1 MPSRRKK
8 LTTDAELQQQA
19 TTEHHEVLADTQ
31 LVPAS
36 QQIVPESQ
44 PEFLDPATDF
54 DPAKLDAQTPSATV
68 NQIVQGVADSTRIP
82 TGPAPDP
89 HDIQTVVTEDNAVHL
104 GSSHRQRAYFIRFNR
119 KPEGENGQKHPA
131 LLALQ
136 DAGFRWR
143 EVGDG
148 SFAWKKP
155 WVDNGFSH
163 VEEQAARQL
172 VNRVGELL
180 GGVVRNEERVPQ

>member
-1 MPSRRKK
+1 MAARRKK
-8 LTTDAELQQQA
+8 LPTEAQLQEQA
-19 TTEHHEVLADTQ
+19 TTEHHEVLADTH

-36 QQIVPESQ
+36 QPEL
-44 PEFLDPATDF
+44 LDPRTDF
-54 DPAKLDAQTPSATV
+54 DPATLDAQAPSTTV
-68 NQIVQGVADSTRIP
+68 SNIVQGVAESTRIP

-131 LLALQ
+131 LQALL

-155 WVDNGFSH
+155 WADGGFSH

-180 GGVVRNEERVPQ
+180 GGVVRNEERMPE

>member
-1 MPSRRKK
+1 MAARRRKP
-8 LTTDAELQQQA
+8 TTEAQLQDQA

-31 LVPAS
+31 LVPNTP
-36 QQIVPESQ
+36 PEL
-44 PEFLDPATDF
+44 LDPRTDF
-54 DPAKLDAQTPSATV
+54 DPATLDAPSTTV
-68 NQIVQGVADSTRIP
+68 SSIVQGVAESTRIP

-119 KPEGENGQKHPA
+119 KPEGPEGQKHPA
-131 LLALQ
+131 LQALQ

-148 SFAWKKP
+148 SFAWRKP

-180 GGVVRNEERVPQ
+180 GGVVRNEERVPE